1 MPDHNEALASALE
14 LLLINQN
21 AIGAAVEELSKWVA
35 ERGSSDVADNVK
47 TALETLDLNAD
58 GIGNAIRV
66 LRLG

>member
-21 AIGAAVEELSKWVA
+21 AIGAAIEELSKWVA
-35 ERGSSDVADNVK
+35 ERGSSDVADNV
-47 TALETLDLNAD
+47 TIALETLELNAD

-66 LRLG
+66 LRQG

>member
-21 AIGAAVEELSKWVA
+21 AIGAAVEELSNWVA
-35 ERGSSDVADNVK
+35 DRGSLDVADNVT
-47 TALETLDLNAD
+47 TALATLDLSAD

-66 LRLG
+66 LRQG

>member
-35 ERGSSDVADNVK
+35 ERGSSDVADNVA

-58 GIGNAIRV
+58 GVANAIRV
-66 LRLG
+66 LRQG

>member
-35 ERGSSDVADNVK
+35 ERGSSDVADNVT

-66 LRLG
+66 LRQG

>member
-21 AIGAAVEELSKWVA
+21 AIGAAVEELSRWVA
-35 ERGSSDVADNVK
+35 ERGSSDVADNVT

-66 LRLG
+66 LRQG

>member
-21 AIGAAVEELSKWVA
+21 AIGAAVEELSNWVA
-35 ERGSSDVADNVK
+35 DRGSLDVADNVT

-58 GIGNAIRV
+58 GIGNAIRA
-66 LRLG
+66 LRQG

>member
-21 AIGAAVEELSKWVA
+21 AIGAAVEELSNWVA
-35 ERGSSDVADNVK
+35 DRGSLDVADNVT
-47 TALETLDLNAD
+47 TALATLDLNAD

-66 LRLG
+66 LRQG